1 MIYLDNSATTALSKG
16 VKATII
22 EALECYGNPS
32 SLHFEGDK
40 ARRAMASARSAI
52 MKALGAR
59 NGKLIFTS
67 CGSEASNLAIK
78 GAVAAKK
85 RRIANRIIT
94 TDSEHPSVANTLN
107 SLESEGFEI
116 VRIPTKSG
124 LLDREALLTAL
135 DKPIFMASIMLVN
148 NETGAVY
155 DVFDAFSEI
164 KKKYPDA
171 ICHCDAVQ
179 GFLKVRFTPASLNAD
194 MITISGHK
202 VHAPKGIGALWISDR
217 IIKEKKLVSVLL
229 GGGQEDG
236 FRSGTENTIGIIAFA
251 KAVSEGSM
259 TFVQDV
265 CKMSDLRKYA
275 VNKFEEI
282 GKSVKI
288 NEPTLP
294 ASHIISLTVHNIKS
308 QTMLNHLSAK
318 GICVSSGSACSSH
331 SNKPSLVLLSFGLTE
346 EEADSTIRISLSK
359 YNTKEEIDLLVSA
372 IEEGI
377 EKLVKVKR
385 L

>member
-1 MIYLDNSATTALSKG
+1 MIYLDNSATTPLSDA
-16 VKATII
+16 VKSAII

-40 ARRAMASARSAI
+40 ARRALVSARNEI
-52 MKALGAR
+52 MRGLGAR

-78 GAVAAKK
+78 GSVAAKK
-85 RRIANRIIT
+85 RRTSNRIIT

-107 SLESEGFEI
+107 SLEGEGFEI

-124 LLDREALLTAL
+124 MLDREALLAAL
-135 DKPIFMASIMLVN
+135 DKPIFMASVMLVN

-155 DVFDAFSEI
+155 DVFDTFSEI

-179 GFLKVRFTPASLNAD
+179 GFLKVRFSPASLNAD

-202 VHAPKGIGALWISDR
+202 VHAPKGIGALWVSDR

-251 KAVSEGSM
+251 KAVSEGVMS
-259 TFVQDV
+259 FPQDV

-275 VNKFEEI
+275 VNKLAEI
-282 GKSVKI
+282 GRGVKI
-288 NEPTLP
+288 NEPALH
-294 ASHIISLTVHNIKS
+294 ASHIISVTVHNIKS
-308 QTMLNHLSAK
+308 QTMLNHLSSK

-331 SNKPSLVLLSFGLTE
+331 SNKPSSALLSFGLAE
-346 EEADSTIRISLSK
+346 KEADSTIRISLSK
-359 YNTKEEIDLLVSA
+359 YNTKEEIDLLVNA

-385 L
+385 

>member
-1 MIYLDNSATTALSKG
+1 MIYLDNSATTPLSEG
-16 VKATII
+16 VKSAII

-40 ARRAMASARSAI
+40 ARRAVSSARNDI
-52 MKALGAR
+52 MRALGAR
-59 NGKLIFTS
+59 NGRLIFTS

-78 GAVAAKK
+78 GSVNAKK

-107 SLESEGFEI
+107 SLEEEGFEI
-116 VRIPTKSG
+116 IRIPTRNG
-124 LLDREALLTAL
+124 VLDRDALISAL

-155 DVFDAFSEI
+155 NVAEVFSEI
-164 KKKYPDA
+164 KRKYPDA

-217 IIKEKKLVSVLL
+217 IIKGKRLVSVLL

-236 FRSGTENTIGIIAFA
+236 FRSGTENVIGIISFA
-251 KAVSEGSM
+251 KAASDGVMSF
-259 TFVQDV
+259 TQDV
-265 CKMSDLRKYA
+265 CRMSELRKYA
-275 VNKFEEI
+275 VNNLEEI
-282 GKSVKI
+282 GLGVRV
-288 NEPTLP
+288 NEPALAAP
-294 ASHIISLTVHNIKS
+294 HIISLTAPNIKS

-331 SNKPSLVLLSFGLTE
+331 SNKPSKVLLSFGLTKN
-346 EEADSTIRISLSK
+346 EADSTVRISLSR
-359 YNTKEEIDLLVSA
+359 YNTKEEIDFLTAA
-372 IEEGI
+372 IKDGVLN
-377 EKLVKVKR
+377 LVKVKR
-385 L
+385 